1 MESLK
6 GPFFLLW
13 IIFYN
18 QYILPLPALA
28 PLLGLWWP
36 LRPGDLCLQSPENI
50 RNQTQ
55 DKPNANRGLPI
66 KLVNHIQLQLRKLH
80 WKSSW
85 TPTSQNAD
93 GAPPYWGFE
102 CHVLTHSAA
111 QIQSPGCQMRPMN
124 HMGDPECRHGWS
136 GGRLANFYCLYFY
149 KLCTDTIA
157 HKMHDSDWLVQKD
170 LTPLLT
176 HWSYVFLH

>member
-1 MESLK
+1 MLFIDKAVLQQISGLNGITERTI
-6 GPFFLLW
+6 FLLW

-18 QYILPLPALA
+18 PYILPLPALA
-28 PLLGLWWP
+28 PACLRLLGLWWP
-36 LRPGDLCLQSPENI
+36 LCPGDLCLQSPENI

-102 CHVLTHSAA
+102 CHVLTHCGLVIAYHYLG
-111 QIQSPGCQMRPMN
+111 QI
-124 HMGDPECRHGWS
+124 WL
-136 GGRLANFYCLYFY
+136 RL
-149 KLCTDTIA
+149 
-157 HKMHDSDWLVQKD
+157 WLVVWGHQAV
-170 LTPLLT
+170 T
-176 HWSYVFLH
+176 